1 MSGSIW
7 DMILEVE
14 QGALPDL
21 DKPEAAGGGEDVGR
35 AGRDDRVA
43 QLEARLDWTLMVCE
57 AMWSLLKEHLQLTDD
72 RLIERITELD
82 MADGKLDGK
91 KARPPATC
99 GTCSRTVS
107 QRFPRCIYCGAVI
120 ERDVFA

>member
-1 MSGSIW
+1 MGNSIW
-7 DMILEVE
+7 EMILEVE
-14 QGALPDL
+14 QGALADL
-21 DKPEAAGGGEDVGR
+21 DKPATLVSGEEVGR
-35 AGRDDRVA
+35 AGREGRVE

-57 AMWSLLKEHLQLTDD
+57 AMWSLLKEHTALSDE
-72 RLIERITELD
+72 RLIDRITELD

-99 GTCSRTVS
+99 GACRRTVS
-107 QRFPRCIYCGAVI
+107 QRFPKCIYCGAVI